1 MAREARR
8 LSETGI
14 YHIIFRG
21 VNRYD
26 IFEEDKDYEKILEII
41 SDLKEE
47 MKFEI
52 YAYCLMSNHVHL
64 IINEVNMGD
73 ISLIMKDRKSV
84 V

>member
-41 SDLKEE
+41 SDLKE
-47 MKFEI
+47 
-52 YAYCLMSNHVHL
+52 
-64 IINEVNMGD
+64 
-73 ISLIMKDRKSV
+73 IMKY
-84 V
+84 